1 MAIDQTLSE
10 VPVNLCRLKED
21 MKEFEQFLRKV
32 DNIQTEIECE
42 LDEKELAAEI
52 DSHGAWRD
60 AVKKSYRT
68 AQELLE
74 AHVHKK
80 EPLSPSVG
88 ASTKVVKTVSSCQA
102 KLPKLELPRFSGVL
116 TEWQAFYE
124 KFVTIVHDNRDIPVV
139 TKFAYLTSLLEG
151 EAKSVVTG
159 LSITKDNYSAAIELL
174 RERFGNRD
182 RLIFSHIQA
191 LLNVS
196 LPSPT
201 VRGLW
206 SLQDTIQTHVR
217 NLESLGVNG
226 GTYGL
231 FLTPLILSRLPN
243 DIRMEWARNGAGKES
258 NLIGLLEFLK
268 LEIQRRERAETF
280 KDMNLSAQPSACASP
295 SLSKQIVKQRV
306 PTASAMFSSGENS
319 NSDSNNCV
327 FCSKKHPSDKCWDV
341 KKISLSERHKL
352 IKDSG
357 ACFRCLLRGH
367 LAKGCMARCRACKG
381 RHNELMCDP
390 SRRAAQKNPSNS
402 GQSGAADRNSM
413 KPVTSHV
420 GVSCSTEGVLTVP
433 QVARV
438 LVKGERGSAEAT
450 VMFDSGSDTSC
461 VCSDFVEKIGP
472 KWVTAKNMSFAA
484 FGASSSSASKVH
496 NVHSLDMQANDGVT
510 RSLNVVKVKAISPP
524 MERPRVPNH
533 LLKSLGHLNIA
544 DDYDTDKKVTVDI
557 LIGLDMYWKFVK
569 QGFIQVT
576 TGLVAQDTIFGWV
589 LSGSYS
595 NGLSETPSQ
604 STAIVSHVSVSHNL
618 LNLSDIPDATLS
630 KFWDLESIGM
640 TDNGESS
647 LGTDMIIMKQFTETV
662 EFKDDRYVV
671 RLPWKEGAKPSL
683 LNNRNLAEGR
693 LQSLNCKL
701 SKNPVLRGRYD
712 EALVELET
720 LGIVQEVPQTEI
732 VPNDERPVFYLPHF
746 PVIKESKLTTKIR
759 PVFDASA
766 KGANGV
772 SLNDCI
778 ESGPNLL
785 PGLLDILIRFRR
797 WRVAMTS
804 DITKAFLQIAVNK
817 EDQDVH
823 RFMWTKD
830 GKDRVM
836 KFLRVPFGNTA
847 SPFLLNATIRH
858 HLSQY
863 SDSETSTA
871 VEELKE
877 NLYVDDW
884 ITGADYED
892 ETCELFRNGQKILKE
907 GSLSLAKCNSNN
919 EVIKYMFI
927 HEFDSHSGTVSTKI
941 LGLKWLKT
949 EDCFAFDGVD
959 IPTQIV
965 TTKRVVLSFI
975 ARLFDP
981 FGF

>member
-74 AHVHKK
+74 THVHKK

-88 ASTKVVKTVSSCQA
+88 AK
-102 KLPKLELPRFSGVL
+102 
-116 TEWQAFYE
+116 
-124 KFVTIVHDNRDIPVV
+124 
-139 TKFAYLTSLLEG
+139 G

-159 LSITKDNYSAAIELL
+159 LSITKDNYSAAIKLL

-258 NLIGLLEFLK
+258 DLIGLLEFLK

-280 KDMNLSAQPSACASP
+280 KDMNLSAQPSACTSP
-295 SLSKQIVKQRV
+295 SLSKQTVKQRV

-381 RHNELMCDP
+381 KHNELLCDP

-461 VCSDFVEKIGP
+461 VCSEFVEKISP
-472 KWVTAKNMSFAA
+472 KWVTA
-484 FGASSSSASKVH
+484 
-496 NVHSLDMQANDGVT
+496 
-510 RSLNVVKVKAISPP
+510 
-524 MERPRVPNH
+524 
-533 LLKSLGHLNIA
+533 
-544 DDYDTDKKVTVDI
+544 
-557 LIGLDMYWKFVK
+557 
-569 QGFIQVT
+569 
-576 TGLVAQDTIFGWV
+576 
-589 LSGSYS
+589 
-595 NGLSETPSQ
+595 
-604 STAIVSHVSVSHNL
+604 
-618 LNLSDIPDATLS
+618 
-630 KFWDLESIGM
+630 
-640 TDNGESS
+640 
-647 LGTDMIIMKQFTETV
+647 
-662 EFKDDRYVV
+662 
-671 RLPWKEGAKPSL
+671 
-683 LNNRNLAEGR
+683 
-693 LQSLNCKL
+693 
-701 SKNPVLRGRYD
+701 
-712 EALVELET
+712 
-720 LGIVQEVPQTEI
+720 
-732 VPNDERPVFYLPHF
+732 
-746 PVIKESKLTTKIR
+746 
-759 PVFDASA
+759 
-766 KGANGV
+766 
-772 SLNDCI
+772 
-778 ESGPNLL
+778 
-785 PGLLDILIRFRR
+785 
-797 WRVAMTS
+797 
-804 DITKAFLQIAVNK
+804 
-817 EDQDVH
+817 
-823 RFMWTKD
+823 
-830 GKDRVM
+830 
-836 KFLRVPFGNTA
+836 
-847 SPFLLNATIRH
+847 
-858 HLSQY
+858 
-863 SDSETSTA
+863 
-871 VEELKE
+871 
-877 NLYVDDW
+877 
-884 ITGADYED
+884 
-892 ETCELFRNGQKILKE
+892 
-907 GSLSLAKCNSNN
+907 
-919 EVIKYMFI
+919 
-927 HEFDSHSGTVSTKI
+927 
-941 LGLKWLKT
+941 
-949 EDCFAFDGVD
+949 
-959 IPTQIV
+959 
-965 TTKRVVLSFI
+965 
-975 ARLFDP
+975 
-981 FGF
+981 